1 MAKTPHIIERLIKDL
16 HEGRDLTEVV
26 QDLAE
31 DHRELMAK
39 WHGLCMEA
47 ILPDVE
53 YAAKHLSKKIP
64 HHASMF
70 EDVCLLMKD
79 ANPRIAA
86 CDYANSSK
94 RYRRVADM
102 MYWAMYG
109 YYRFMDTN
117 AEGIGQKVSVDEG
130 EAMATLTRAL
140 DALTSALRMVRFATR
155 EDKPEVCAR
164 LAHEAC
170 PRFIRMIGQARDSVT
185 HVAAV
190 ANGGCYTG
198 AFDADGQVLQIGSAG
213 QELFNHLRKVLIDIL
228 TEATQAPAATEG

>member
-1 MAKTPHIIERLIKDL
+1 MTMTSHTIETLIKDL

-39 WHGLCMEA
+39 WYGLCMMTIA
-47 ILPDVE
+47 PDVE
-53 YAAKHLSKKIP
+53 YAVKHLSAKIP
-64 HHASMF
+64 HRTTLF
-70 EDVCLLMKD
+70 YDVSLLMED
-79 ANPRIAA
+79 AIPGIVV
-86 CDYANSSK
+86 CDRERSTK
-94 RYRRVADM
+94 RYRRMAEM

-109 YYRFMDTN
+109 YYRFMDSS
-117 AEGIGQKVSVDEG
+117 AEKEGREVPVDEG

-170 PRFIRMIGQARDSVT
+170 PRFIRLIGQARDSVT